1 MFVLLEVSAGDV
13 VFHGDAAGQV
23 IHCLQEGGALYV
35 LVQRM
40 QLLQPISAHSAKLIA
55 LEGA

>member
-23 IHCLQEGGALYV
+23 LHCLEEDGALYV
-35 LVQRM
+35 LVQQM
-40 QLLQPISAHSAKLIA
+40 QLLQQISAHSARWIA
-55 LEGA
+55 FEGA